1 MLQARAV
8 QRALSAPGK
17 LFLSGEYA
25 VLWGGTA
32 RIAAVGPR
40 TQAFVR
46 RRADR
51 EVHVVLD
58 EGRLVGHATHIGVGW
73 GGEVPEGFRFVAR
86 TLDEALRA
94 HGREVLGLELALAP
108 SPMAPNGRKLGL
120 GGSARATVL
129 AAEAVRFVLEEKF
142 DALKLS
148 LLAHGKAQGLKG
160 SGGDVA
166 AIYAGGIVR
175 YRRYDVGPLAQAS
188 GTGALAAA
196 LAGSPAVDLWRLP
209 SPKVH
214 LSYAFT
220 EQSASTRL
228 LITEVER
235 RLGEDGRAAF
245 VAETDGWGEVLER
258 GILEGRFELIAEAT
272 ERLEALLAGLGPL
285 ETEPMRQIVALAR
298 THGSAGKMSGAGGG
312 DGCILFSPDEQAQ
325 RATLEALGSRG
336 FYTFPLTLEQG
347 IRGEAA
353 PDPLLTSWLRA

>member
-1 MLQARAV
+1 M

-40 TQAFVR
+40 THAFVR
-46 RRADR
+46 RREDR
-51 EVHVVLD
+51 EVHILLD
-58 EGRLVGHATHIGVGW
+58 LGRLVGHATHLGVNW
-73 GGEVPEGFRFVAR
+73 RGEVPEGFHFVAR
-86 TLDEALRA
+86 TLDEAFRV
-94 HGREVLGLELALAP
+94 HGREALGFDLALAP

-129 AAEAVRFVLEEKF
+129 AAEAARFVLEERF

-175 YRRYDVGPLAQAS
+175 YRRYEIASLAQAS

-196 LAGSPAVDLWRLP
+196 LSSSPAVDLWRLP
-209 SPKVH
+209 SPKAW
-214 LSYAFT
+214 LSYAYT

-228 LITEVER
+228 LIAEVER
-235 RLGEDGRAAF
+235 RLGDAGRASF
-245 VAETDGWGEVLER
+245 VAESDSWGEVLER
-258 GILEGRFELIAEAT
+258 GILEGRFELIAEAA
-272 ERLEALLAGLGPL
+272 ERLETLLSGLGPL
-285 ETEPMRQIVALAR
+285 ETEPMRQILALAR

-312 DGCILFSPDEQAQ
+312 DGCILFSPDEQTQ
-325 RATLEALGSRG
+325 RATLEAVASRG
-336 FYTFPLTLEQG
+336 FHAFPLTLEPG
-347 IRGEAA
+347 VRGEAA
-353 PDPLLTSWLRA
+353 PEPRLLSWL